1 MGSNQWLAPP
11 EFTQVL
17 SKCHVTRGGEFFWS
31 ASIFGRDIMSN
42 GDGTPR
48 NYTVTLEVREI
59 RILAMELID
68 VQAANEEKAVE
79 IAHSQYEKT
88 GRSEFDVELED
99 IESDE
104 IIYAH
109 AEEAE

>member
-1 MGSNQWLAPP
+1 MARSPGVHTGIIQMPRDP
-11 EFTQVL
+11 
-17 SKCHVTRGGEFFWS
+17 GGEFF
-31 ASIFGRDIMSN
+31 FGRDIMSN

-48 NYTVTLEVREI
+48 NYTVTLEVREV
-59 RILAMELID
+59 RILAMELKD
-68 VQAANEEKAVE
+68 VQAANEDKAVE

-104 IIYAH
+104 IIYAN